1 MKKVLI
7 LIGELSDSAAP
18 DELDVL
24 QQARVVEE
32 ELINSGYNTARASM
46 GTDLGKTLRVVQRS
60 EADIVFNLVE
70 SIGGKAELIHVAP
83 ALLRSAGIPF
93 TGSGPEAMIITSN
106 KIVAKRIMEMA
117 GIPTP
122 RYVEPGDQTLKVSGR
137 YIVKPLREDAS
148 VGIDDDSI
156 IEGDILS
163 KLSVAAVKGNR
174 EVFAEEYIEGREF
187 NISVIAGKM
196 GPVVLPPAE
205 IIFRDFPEGKPEII
219 GYNAKW
225 DESSFE
231 YNNTIRSFKFEH
243 ADALL
248 IERLREISLRC
259 WKVFGLN
266 GYARVDFRVNE
277 RGEPFVLEVNAN
289 PCISPDAGFY
299 AATREAGMRFSEV
312 IERILTDT
320 SV

>member
-1 MKKVLI
+1 VKKVLI

-18 DELDVL
+18 DEMDVL

-32 ELINSGYNTARASM
+32 ELINSGYNTARAFM
-46 GTDLGKTLRVVQRS
+46 GTDLGKTVRLLERS

-93 TGSGPEAMIITSN
+93 TGSGAEAMVLTSN
-106 KIVAKRIMEMA
+106 KLVAKRIMSMA

-122 RYVEPGDQTLKVSGR
+122 GYIVPGDQNRNIAGR

-148 VGIDDDSI
+148 VGINDDSI
-156 IEGDILS
+156 IEGEIAA
-163 KLSVAAVKGNR
+163 KLSVAAINSNR

-187 NISVIAGKM
+187 NISVLAGKK

-205 IIFRDFPEGKPEII
+205 IIFRDFPEGKPQII

-225 DESSFE
+225 DDSSFE
-231 YNNTIRSFKFEH
+231 YNNTVRSFKFENC
-243 ADALL
+243 DASLL
-248 IERLREISLRC
+248 EKLREISLNC
-259 WKVFGLN
+259 WRVFGLN
-266 GYARVDFRVNE
+266 GYARVDFRVDVN
-277 RGEPFVLEVNAN
+277 GEPFVLEVNAN
-289 PCISPDAGFY
+289 PCISPDAGFH

-312 IERILTDT
+312 IERILADT
-320 SV
+320 PV

>member
-1 MKKVLI
+1 VKKVLI

-18 DELDVL
+18 DEMDVL
-24 QQARVVEE
+24 QQARVVED
-32 ELINSGYNTARASM
+32 ELINSGYNTARAFM
-46 GTDLGKTLRVVQRS
+46 GTDLGKTLRLVQRS

-83 ALLRSAGIPF
+83 ALLRSEGIPF
-93 TGSGPEAMIITSN
+93 TGSGPEAMMITSN
-106 KIVAKRIMEMA
+106 KIAAKKIMEMA

-122 RYVEPGDQTLKVSGR
+122 AFIVPGDQPRKASGR

-156 IEGDILS
+156 IEGDIIS
-163 KLSVAAVKGNR
+163 KLSVAALKGNR
-174 EVFAEEYIEGREF
+174 VVFAEEYISGREF
-187 NISVIAGKM
+187 NISVIAGKR

-219 GYNAKW
+219 GYKAKW

-231 YNNTIRSFKFEH
+231 YNNTIRSFKFDH

-248 IERLREISLRC
+248 MERLRDISLRC

-266 GYARVDFRVNE
+266 GYARVDFRIDEN
-277 RGEPFVLEVNAN
+277 GEPFVLEVNAN

-312 IERILTDT
+312 IERILADT

>member
-1 MKKVLI
+1 MKKILI

-24 QQARVVEE
+24 LQANAVEE
-32 ELINSGYNTARASM
+32 ELINSGYNTSRAFM
-46 GTDLGKTLRVVQRS
+46 GTDLGKTLRTIERS

-83 ALLRSAGIPF
+83 ALLKSAGMPF
-93 TGSGPEAMIITSN
+93 TGSGPEAMMITSN
-106 KIVAKRIMEMA
+106 KVVAKRIMEMA

-122 RYVEPGDQTLKVSGR
+122 RYVVPGDQTRKVSGR
-137 YIVKPLREDAS
+137 YIIKPLREDAS
-148 VGIDDDSI
+148 VGINDDSI
-156 IEGDILS
+156 ISGDIIS
-163 KLSVAAVKGNR
+163 KLSLAAIKGNR
-174 EVFAEEYIEGREF
+174 ELFAEEYITGREF
-187 NISVIAGKM
+187 NLSVIAGRN

-219 GYNAKW
+219 GYSAKW

-231 YNNTIRSFKFEH
+231 YNNTIRSFEFKST
-243 ADALL
+243 DTSLL
-248 IERLREISLRC
+248 EMLREISLSC
-259 WKVFGLN
+259 WGVFGLN

-277 RGEPFVLEVNAN
+277 NGEPFVLEVNAN

-299 AATREAGMRFSEV
+299 AATREAGMGFREV
-312 IERILTDT
+312 IERILADT

>member
-1 MKKVLI
+1 VKKVII
-7 LIGELSDSAAP
+7 LIGELSESAAP
-18 DELDVL
+18 DEMDVL
-24 QQARVVEE
+24 QQARVVED
-32 ELINSGYNTARASM
+32 ELINSGYSTARAYM
-46 GTDLGKTLRVVQRS
+46 GTDLGKTLRLLQRS

-93 TGSGPEAMIITSN
+93 TGSGPEAMMITSN

-122 RYVEPGDQTLKVSGR
+122 GFIIPGDQTQKTSGR

-148 VGIDDDSI
+148 VGIDDNSI
-156 IEGDILS
+156 IEGDIIS
-163 KLSVAAVKGNR
+163 KLSVAAMKGNR
-174 EVFAEEYIEGREF
+174 EVFAEEYITGREF
-187 NISVIAGKM
+187 NISVIAGKN

-219 GYNAKW
+219 GYSAKW

-231 YNNTIRSFKFEH
+231 YNNTIRSFKFDN

-248 IERLREISLRC
+248 MERLREISLRC

-277 RGEPFVLEVNAN
+277 NGEPFVLEVNAN

-299 AATREAGMRFSEV
+299 AATREAGMGFREV
-312 IERILTDT
+312 IERILADT

>member
-24 QQARVVEE
+24 RQARVVEE
-32 ELINSGYNTARASM
+32 ELINSGYNTSRAFM
-46 GTDLGKTLRVVQRS
+46 GTDLGKTLRVIERS

-70 SIGGKAELIHVAP
+70 SIGGKAELIHIAP
-83 ALLRSAGIPF
+83 ALLKSVPVPF
-93 TGSGPEAMIITSN
+93 TGSGPEAMMNTSN
-106 KIVAKRIMEMA
+106 KVVAKRIMEMA
-117 GIPTP
+117 AIPTP
-122 RYVEPGDQTLKVSGR
+122 RFIITGDQTRKASGR
-137 YIVKPLREDAS
+137 YIIKPILEDAS
-148 VGIDDDSI
+148 VGINDDSI
-156 IEGDILS
+156 VEGDIPA
-163 KLSVAAVKGNR
+163 KLSLVSIKSYR
-174 EVFAEEYIEGREF
+174 QVFAEEYIAGREF
-187 NISVIAGKM
+187 NLSVIAGKN

-231 YNNTIRSFKFEH
+231 YNNTIRSFEFDR

-248 IERLREISLRC
+248 LEELKEISLSC
-259 WKVFGLN
+259 WRVFGLN

-277 RGEPFVLEVNAN
+277 SGKPFVLEVNAN

-299 AATREAGMRFSEV
+299 AATLQAGMSFGEV
-312 IERILTDT
+312 IERILADT

>member
-1 MKKVLI
+1 VKKVLI

-18 DELDVL
+18 DEMDVL

-32 ELINSGYNTARASM
+32 ELINSGYNTARAFM
-46 GTDLGKTLRVVQRS
+46 GTDLGKTLRLLERS

-83 ALLRSAGIPF
+83 SLLRSAGIPF
-93 TGSGPEAMIITSN
+93 TGSGAEAMILTSN
-106 KIVAKRIMEMA
+106 KLVAKKIMAMA

-122 RYVEPGDQTLKVSGR
+122 GFIIPGDQNRNVAGR

-148 VGIDDDSI
+148 VGINDDSI
-156 IEGDILS
+156 IEGEIAA
-163 KLSVAAVKGNR
+163 KLSVAAIKSNR
-174 EVFAEEYIEGREF
+174 EVFAEEYITGREF
-187 NISVIAGKM
+187 NISVIAGKK

-205 IIFRDFPEGKPEII
+205 IIFRNFPEGKPEII
-219 GYNAKW
+219 GYSAKW

-231 YNNTIRSFKFEH
+231 YNNTIRSFKFENG
-243 ADALL
+243 DALL
-248 IERLREISLRC
+248 MEKLREISLNC
-259 WKVFGLN
+259 WRVFGLN
-266 GYARVDFRVNE
+266 GYARVDFRVDKN
-277 RGEPFVLEVNAN
+277 GEPFVLEVNAN

-312 IERILTDT
+312 IERILADT